1 MKDNGEQELS
11 KVTEVIPM
19 AVDALTLWLD
29 AKYQEGPLLNLDAWD
44 QLSPVQEVHE
54 EHCIAKS
61 FYQ

>member
-1 MKDNGEQELS
+1 
-11 KVTEVIPM
+11 M

-29 AKYQEGPLLNLDAWD
+29 AKYQEGPLLTLDALD
-44 QLSPVQEVHE
+44 QLSPLQQVHE